1 VNGTREKP
9 KPVNNNGTTLD
20 RVGSLFDTDW
30 ALIDMAA
37 LDGTAAHSAME
48 QISRRY
54 WPVIYAYARAS
65 GCDVHEAS
73 DITQGFLCDRVVG
86 GKLLDHADKARGRFR
101 ALLRIAVRNYVLD
114 ARRRMRGKRA
124 TNPRIDS
131 VGEKIEHQP
140 SVTVAPESEFDA
152 QWAAAIIQRVLQRV
166 RREYI
171 EQCQEAHW
179 EVFVGRVVRPM
190 LFGEEPV
197 PYEALVEQ
205 FDLSDLSQASNMMIG
220 VKRKF
225 ARAMRAEVAQT
236 VENPDD
242 VDAELS
248 DLLRNFERGAA

>member
-1 VNGTREKP
+1 
-9 KPVNNNGTTLD
+9 
-20 RVGSLFDTDW
+20 
-30 ALIDMAA
+30 
-37 LDGTAAHSAME
+37 
-48 QISRRY
+48 
-54 WPVIYAYARAS
+54 
-65 GCDVHEAS
+65 
-73 DITQGFLCDRVVG
+73 
-86 GKLLDHADKARGRFR
+86 
-101 ALLRIAVRNYVLD
+101 
-114 ARRRMRGKRA
+114 
-124 TNPRIDS
+124 
-131 VGEKIEHQP
+131 
-140 SVTVAPESEFDA
+140 VTVAPESEFDA